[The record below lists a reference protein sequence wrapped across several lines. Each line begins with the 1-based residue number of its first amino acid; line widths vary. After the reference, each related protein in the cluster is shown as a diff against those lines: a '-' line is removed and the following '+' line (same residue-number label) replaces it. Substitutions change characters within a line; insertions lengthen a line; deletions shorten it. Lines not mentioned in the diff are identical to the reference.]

1 MQLLLDGFLKYC
13 SCPTEA
19 SNSNPIQ
26 SKNEEK
32 VPDLK
37 KELNEII

>member
-1 MQLLLDGFLKYC
+1 LDGMRKYC

-19 SNSNPIQ
+19 SSSYPIQ

-32 VPDLK
+32 VPNLK

>member
-1 MQLLLDGFLKYC
+1 VRLLLDGMRKYC

-19 SNSNPIQ
+19 SNSAPIE

-37 KELNEII
+37 KELVEIV